1 MNSDALVIAVEAIN
15 KDASGLTSTHTAVA
29 QANQAISAAH
39 YEMAL
44 AKVADAP
51 PVQGPAATGDKAV
64 AQVGLDP
71 IPTDRPLYEFTL
83 HPMGDN
89 QTLQRRVTDYLE
101 GFSGRAS
108 SYASEIKSMF
118 PAAPSSGGG
127 AVAGAVNA
135 SGAPISPD
143 GAMSAETAM
152 KLMKRTFEFA
162 VEVEFVSSA
171 SQKSTKVVNELM
183 KGQ

>member
-15 KDASGLTSTHTAVA
+15 KDASRLTSTHTVVA

-51 PVQGPAATGDKAV
+51 PVQGPTAAGDRAV

-71 IPTDRPLYEFTL
+71 IPADRPLYEFTL

-118 PAAPSSGGG
+118 PAAPSGGG
-127 AVAGAVNA
+127 VVAGTVNA